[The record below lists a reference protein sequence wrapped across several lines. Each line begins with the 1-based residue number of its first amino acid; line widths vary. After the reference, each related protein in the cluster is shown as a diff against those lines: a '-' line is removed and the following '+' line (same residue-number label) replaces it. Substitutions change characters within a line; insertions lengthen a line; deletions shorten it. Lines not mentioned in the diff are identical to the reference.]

1 MNSFIDYYAILG
13 VGPDASDEAIRA
25 AFKKLARQYHP
36 DLYKGEDANERM
48 SALLQ
53 AYKTLNNP
61 QTRREYDR
69 RRSEHVLEEPGR
81 RAPFPTSATATS
93 HGQTRSS
100 AARRDRQR
108 AYAFPDIRSGQAAM
122 IDLGEMVYQLSAS
135 DAVMLRQQ
143 GLLRGVAQRGKD
155 GRYYCHRCHHRWST
169 SVPKVAQTQPRMC
182 PQCHALDW
190 NEYLLLRC
198 VHCTAVFESE
208 QIRYEV
214 ATYAYGGRGK
224 VNELC
229 PPYELFPLCPYCN
242 TAKWCPAEDQRVD
255 ALRQQMAQRATMVRL
270 LWCGALIV
278 VMVLLAIV
286 FLNIM
291 HFG

>member
-1 MNSFIDYYAILG
+1 MDSFIDYYAILG
-13 VGPDASDEAIRA
+13 VGSDASDATIRA

-36 DLYKGEDANERM
+36 DVYKGEDANQRM

-61 QTRREYDR
+61 QMRREYDR

-81 RAPFPTSATATS
+81 RVPFSTAAP
-93 HGQTRSS
+93 GRQTRSS
-100 AARRDRQR
+100 EARRNRQR
-108 AYAFPDIRSGQAAM
+108 AYAFPDIRAEQPAS

-135 DAVMLRQQ
+135 DALMLRRQ
-143 GLLRGVAQRGKD
+143 GLLRAVAQRGKD

-169 SVPKVAQTQPRMC
+169 SAPRGTQSSPRMC

-190 NEYLLLRC
+190 SEYLLLRC

-208 QIRYEV
+208 QIRYQV
-214 ATYAYGGRGK
+214 GIYAYGERGK
-224 VNELC
+224 TGELC

-242 TAKWCPAEDQRVD
+242 TAKWCPSEDQRVEV
-255 ALRQQMAQRATMVRL
+255 LRQQMAQRATMVRL
-270 LWCGALIV
+270 LCFGALMIV
-278 VMVLLAIV
+278 LALLTIV
-286 FLNIM
+286 FLSIV
-291 HFG
+291 H